1 MLKIL
6 WILVVKYDIS
16 FERMMK
22 EFAFLGIFR
31 KALFGCFVSGQFVTE
46 YKKPLKNWTTKAASC
61 RQCRRKET
69 VVECVLDCSVVPC
82 IVAGLPLS
90 LLWQSVT
97 EDLFTNSTFLF
108 LPILILAW
116 FITLNFFWV
125 WKGDPPWCGRNRSFT
140 NFVQKIGLK
149 SAILSPT
156 NKNEIIL
163 RSALWPQFLKVS
175 LLLTC
180 SLKNLGENF

>member
-1 MLKIL
+1 MNSCCQIRYLI
-6 WILVVKYDIS
+6 WAHDERVCFPGDIS
-16 FERMMK
+16 QSLVWLFCKRTICHRVQE
-22 EFAFLGIFR
+22 
-31 KALFGCFVSGQFVTE
+31 ALEELDDKGCFLSAVQEKRNGCGV
-46 YKKPLKNWTTKAASC
+46 
-61 RQCRRKET
+61 R
-69 VVECVLDCSVVPC
+69 VVPC

-116 FITLNFFWV
+116 FITLNLLWV